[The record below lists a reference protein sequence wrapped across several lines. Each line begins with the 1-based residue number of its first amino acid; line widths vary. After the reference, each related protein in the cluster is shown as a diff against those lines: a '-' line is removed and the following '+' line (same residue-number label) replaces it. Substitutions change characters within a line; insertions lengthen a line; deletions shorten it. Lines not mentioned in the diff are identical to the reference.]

1 MAGFTFAETMS
12 GTWTP
17 ADDISIARKFTFTV
31 RVRSGPLAE
40 FRKDQIAEMEGEVVA
55 EGLTDGAPLIG
66 TMVLRP
72 FLGRMIRYE
81 FEFDGDDGQRYRF
94 AGQKDIRWLDPIR
107 SWTELPGELTDD
119 DGHVIGTARTRFH
132 LRRDAVEFVRS
143 WRPA

>member
-1 MAGFTFAETMS
+1 MTGFTFAETMS

-17 ADDISIARKFTFTV
+17 ADDISVAHKFSFTV
-31 RVRSGPLAE
+31 RVHSGPLTS
-40 FRKDQIAEMEGEVVA
+40 FRKDQVADLEGEVEA
-55 EGLTDGAPLIG
+55 EGLTTGAPLVG

-107 SWTELPGELTDD
+107 SWTVLPGELTDE

-132 LRRDAVEFVRS
+132 LRRDAFDFLRS